1 MIPIP
6 IATSYRM
13 RARPWVNYGLIAANV
28 LILLAGWHNMTDVS
42 RLRIAP
48 FLLQPDFPQLYQFF
62 TCMFLH
68 AGWSHLLG
76 NMLFL
81 WVFGNALNDRLGHVG
96 YLLFYLAGGIV
107 AGLGYLLI
115 TPDAPVLGAS
125 GAIAAV
131 TGAYLV
137 LLPRTHVTV
146 LLWFIL
152 IATFEVTSLFFL
164 GLQIVWDFI
173 SLGRQL
179 QWQVS
184 GVAYAAHS
192 SGYVFGIAVAAVL
205 LAARLLPRDEYDL
218 LQLLRHAYRR
228 QQYHR
233 SVREGFDPFTPKRVT
248 RSTESRHVDARVVGV
263 VTRDDTASGREIQL
277 RRDIAATT
285 RRGDAA
291 AAVDLYT
298 QIIQVNPDVVL
309 PRQQQLDIANHLMSD
324 ERYAEAAE
332 AYERFRRHFRSY
344 NHMPDVQ
351 LMLGMIYGRY
361 LERYQEAAD
370 LLAAAVDRLADPSKR
385 KLAQDELAAISGK
398 LNPPGE

>member
-28 LILLAGWHNMTDVS
+28 LILLAGWHNMTGMS

-48 FLLQPDFPQLYQFF
+48 YLLQPDFPQLYQFF

-68 AGWSHLLG
+68 GDWSHLLG

-81 WVFGNALNDRLGHVG
+81 WVFGNSLNDRLGHVG

-152 IATFEVTSLFFL
+152 ITTFEVSSLLFL

-173 SLGRQL
+173 MLGQQL
-179 QWQVS
+179 QWEVS

-192 SGYVFGIAVAAVL
+192 SGYVFGLAVAAGL
-205 LAARLLPRDEYDL
+205 LAVRLLPRDEYDL
-218 LQLLRHAYRR
+218 LQFTRHHYRR
-228 QQYHR
+228 LKYRR
-233 SVREGFDPFTPKRVT
+233 SVQGGRDPFTPNRVT
-248 RSTESRHVDARVVGV
+248 RSTESKHIDARVVGV

-285 RRGDAA
+285 RRGDHQAA
-291 AAVDLYT
+291 ADLYL

-309 PRQQQLDIANHLMSD
+309 PRQQQLDIANHLMGD
-324 ERYAEAAE
+324 ERYTEAAE

-344 NHMPDVQ
+344 DHMPDVQ

-361 LERYQEAAD
+361 LHRYQEAAD
-370 LLAAAVDRLADPSKR
+370 LLTAAVDRLADPNKK
-385 KLAQDELAAISGK
+385 KLARDELDAVSGK
-398 LNPPGE
+398 LNPPSE